1 MESLSTEKNEIARR
15 QVIGFS
21 REMNSL
27 EQWLA
32 DPGRELRL
40 FSVSGI
46 GGIGKT
52 TLLTE
57 MFHKAK
63 QASLLTVWLDGQSE
77 LTTSGVFL
85 SSLEMSL
92 QSEYGRFRD
101 PEVPLLPYLIAEL
114 SKQRSVLVM
123 DNCERLDLIESWLLS
138 SFLPR
143 LKDAGALLVIASR
156 NGLPLK
162 WRTNPLWAGR
172 IQTFPLKLFSREE
185 IHEYLQDSDLE
196 EAVQKEIAQKT
207 EGLPLL
213 LATIVDWRRSRE
225 GDVREI
231 PSMLSA
237 EFLKEAA
244 SPSLY
249 QALTVLSLL
258 PAADQPA
265 INLLLDEPLSASGY
279 FELGKLSFIR
289 STPYGL
295 ALHHVVARLLREEH
309 ARRNPSQF
317 QQLRLDVFK
326 LLAEQF
332 RLADKRRQMQ
342 IAAHVLELYREFLPA
357 AHAYADFSSTLKPQE
372 HSPYRAED
380 LPHLQRFLAWSISH
394 SDWQSELV
402 DPQKYHELLET
413 IAAKHPEGVFVVRD
427 PGGVPLAFCA
437 GFWLHAGTMPL
448 MERCAPRL
456 LSILGEEAPA
466 LRRLPAE
473 AADTICVLLAAVNS
487 RHPLYGPEELGA
499 LLMRQWLIF
508 MTRGFK
514 GINITA
520 DPHLSSLFS
529 LLGFKETGRIKPE
542 GPAET
547 GELTRWE
554 LDFRQAAFEEWVQNV
569 IRQTG
574 PADNAPNVPL
584 PEAGQSASVAIDGRA
599 VKQMLEH
606 LYDTEQLERIPAV
619 RALRLPAAAAQK
631 YALDLLTAEPPAYPL
646 TKTEQQILM
655 ASYLQKEWNKNELAA
670 RFHMSRATFYRHSR
684 TALEHFAL
692 ALTRLVSN

>member
-1 MESLSTEKNEIARR
+1 MESLSTEKNKIDRR
-15 QVIGFS
+15 PVIGFS

-27 EQWLA
+27 EQWVA
-32 DPGRELRL
+32 DPSGDLRL
-40 FSVSGI
+40 FAVSGI

-57 MFHKAK
+57 MFRKAK
-63 QASLLTVWLDGQSE
+63 QASLLALWLDGQSE
-77 LTTSGVFL
+77 LTTSGAFL
-85 SSLEMSL
+85 SSLEMGL
-92 QSEYGRFRD
+92 QNEYGRFRGPD
-101 PEVPLLPYLIAEL
+101 VPLLPYLVAEL

-123 DNCERLDLIESWLLS
+123 DNCERFDLIEGWLLS
-138 SFLPR
+138 NFLPR
-143 LKDAGALLVIASR
+143 LKDAGVLLVIASR
-156 NGLPLK
+156 NGLPVK
-162 WRTNPLWAGR
+162 WRTNPLLDGR
-172 IQTFPLKLFSREE
+172 MQTFPLKLFSREE
-185 IHEYLQDSDLE
+185 IHEYLRDSGLE

-213 LATIVDWRRSRE
+213 LAMIVDLQRSRE
-225 GDVREI
+225 GDIREI

-237 EFLKEAA
+237 EFLKEVA
-244 SPSLY
+244 SPSLF

-265 INLLLDEPLSASGY
+265 INNLLDDPLTASGY

-295 ALHHVVARLLREEH
+295 SLHHVVARLLREEH

-317 QQLRLDVFK
+317 QQQQLHVFK

-380 LPHLQRFLAWSISH
+380 LPDLQRFLAWSISN

-402 DPQKYHELLET
+402 EPQKYHELLET
-413 IAAKHPEGVFVVRD
+413 IATDHPEGIYVVRD
-427 PGGVPLAFCA
+427 SEGIPLAFCA
-437 GFWLHAGTMPL
+437 GFWLHAGTIPL
-448 MERCAPRL
+448 LERYAPRL
-456 LSILGEEAPA
+456 SSMLGEEAPE
-466 LRRLPAE
+466 LLSLPAE
-473 AADTICVLLAAVNS
+473 ASDTICVLLAAVNI
-487 RHPLYGPEELGA
+487 RHPLYRPEELGA

-520 DPHLSSLFS
+520 DPHLNSLFS

-542 GPAET
+542 GLAESE
-547 GELTRWE
+547 GLTRWE
-554 LDFRQAAFEEWVQNV
+554 LDFRQAAFEEWVQKV

-574 PADNAPNVPL
+574 PADHAPNGPM
-584 PEAGQSASVAIDGRA
+584 PGAGQDLSVTIDGKA
-599 VKQMLEH
+599 VKQILER

-619 RALRLPAAAAQK
+619 HALHLPAAVLQK
-631 YALDLLTAEPPAYPL
+631 NVLDLLTSASPAYPL
-646 TKTEQQILM
+646 TKLEQQILRE
-655 ASYLQKEWNKNELAA
+655 SFLRKEWNKNELAA
-670 RFHMSRATFYRHSR
+670 RFHMSRTTFYRHSR
-684 TALEHFAL
+684 TALEHFAHVL
-692 ALTRLVSN
+692 SHLV